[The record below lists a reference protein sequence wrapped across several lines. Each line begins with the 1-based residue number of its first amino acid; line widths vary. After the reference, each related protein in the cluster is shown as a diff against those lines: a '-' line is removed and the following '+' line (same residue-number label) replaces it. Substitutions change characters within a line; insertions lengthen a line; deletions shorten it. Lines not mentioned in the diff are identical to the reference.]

1 MDRQYPYGSGTV
13 RWISTGWLAEHLD
26 SREFMIVDSQPDIH
40 DYIEE
45 HIPGAVYLDEGA
57 LRTSIDGIPGRYV
70 PPAAMQS
77 IIRCLGIER
86 DIPVVVYTGRGAF
99 SGRGDGLAQ
108 TMVAYSLARFGH
120 RAVYVLNGGLDA
132 WKAEDR
138 PLTKYFPRVAGSGF
152 TAEVHSEY
160 FIDYDELATIKDSE
174 SVILLD
180 TRPTPMYEGQG
191 PWIKPGHIPGA
202 VSLPWQSLMDDR
214 NTTLLKSDDE
224 LRHIL
229 DTHQVTPDRN
239 IIVYCGTGREA
250 TSGFL
255 LLKWYF
261 SYPSVRLYE
270 GSFTEWT
277 VHPGN
282 LTVTGP
288 YPHTP
293 EPAAST
299 YW

>member
-1 MDRQYPYGSGTV
+1 MEKQYPFGSGTV
-13 RWISTGWLAEHLD
+13 QWISTGWLAGHLD
-26 SREFMIVDSQPDIH
+26 SREFMIIDAQPDIH

-45 HIPGAVYLDEGA
+45 HIPGAVYLNEGV

-70 PPAAMQS
+70 PAGAAQGVF
-77 IIRCLGIER
+77 RCLGLTR
-86 DIPVVVYTGRGAF
+86 DMPAVVYTGRGAF
-99 SGRGDGLAQ
+99 SRRGDGLAQ

-120 RAVYVLNGGLDA
+120 RAVYVLDGGLDA
-132 WKAEDR
+132 WKAEGY
-138 PLTKYFPRVAGSGF
+138 PLTKYFPRIAGSDF
-152 TAEVHSEY
+152 PAEVHREY
-160 FIDYDELATIKDSE
+160 FVEYDEFLTIKDSE
-174 SVILLD
+174 SVTLLD
-180 TRPTPMYEGQG
+180 ARPAPMYEGQG

-202 VSLPWQSLMDDR
+202 ISLPWQSLMSDR
-214 NTTLLKSDDE
+214 NTALLRSDDE

-229 DTHQVTPDRN
+229 ATHEATPDRN

-250 TSGFL
+250 TDEFL

-277 VHPGN
+277 AHPEN
-282 LTVTGP
+282 QTVTGSSP
-288 YPHTP
+288 RTP